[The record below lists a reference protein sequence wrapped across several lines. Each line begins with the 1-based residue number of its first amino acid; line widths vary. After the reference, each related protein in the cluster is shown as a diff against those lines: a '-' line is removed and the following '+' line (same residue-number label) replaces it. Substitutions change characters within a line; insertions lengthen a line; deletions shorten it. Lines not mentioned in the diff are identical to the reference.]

1 MITKSIE
8 EYLKSGY
15 SRFHIPGHKGN
26 PEFGLPYDVTELDKT
41 DDLYNS
47 RGSIKESE
55 NLVSDVYG
63 SGFTIFST
71 QGNTLCIQTMLH
83 LVFRNGGKLIVAR
96 NCHRS
101 VVSVM
106 GLLGIT
112 PIWVRVGCDE
122 NVNCEDILDKL
133 KKNPDA
139 KAIFVT
145 SPDYFGRMVDI
156 KKIKSFCGDI
166 PLLVDNAHGS
176 HLVFFDSHPISLGA
190 DIVADSAH
198 KTLPVLTGGAWLHV
212 SKRFSDSAKISY
224 EDAKESMRVFG
235 STSPS
240 CVVLISLEKCALWLK
255 KRAREEFL
263 KLEDNINKIKEKVK
277 NIFLSY
283 SIFDPVRITLET
295 SCLDVFGEVLC
306 DFFDQFNIEPEFVS
320 GSTAVLIPSPFNF
333 DTDWNR
339 LESCIHYIYRVSSLK
354 RGLNLKVQLSL
365 SKKYDYEEP
374 KSKLSIGNAMFSE
387 FETMEVEESEGFVCA
402 QIVSSCPPGVPILV
416 PGELIDKSK
425 ISHMKE
431 MNIKHIQVVKE

>member
-1 MITKSIE
+1 MINKSIE

-55 NLVSDVYG
+55 NLVSDIYG

-156 KKIKSFCGDI
+156 RKVKSFCGDI

-176 HLVFFDSHPISLGA
+176 HLFFFDSHPISLGA
-190 DIVADSAH
+190 DIVADSSH

-212 SKRFSDSAKISY
+212 SKRFSDLTKISY
-224 EDAKESMRVFG
+224 EDAKESMRIFG

-240 CVVLISLEKCALWLK
+240 FVVLVSLEKCALWLK
-255 KRAREEFL
+255 EHAGEEFFKL
-263 KLEDNINKIKEKVK
+263 KDRVDKIRKKAK
-277 NIFLSY
+277 SILLSY
-283 SIFDPVRITLET
+283 PILDPIRITLET
-295 SCLDVFGEVLC
+295 SRIGISGEILC
-306 DFFDQFNIEPEFVS
+306 SFFTQFKIEPEFVL
-320 GSTAVLIPSPFNF
+320 GSTIVLIPSPFNY
-333 DTDWNR
+333 DMDWDR
-339 LESCIHYIYRVSSLK
+339 LESCIHYIYEVSSL
-354 RGLNLKVQLSL
+354 RYGLNLKVRSN
-365 SKKYDYEEP
+365 SYEGHDCGES
-374 KSKLSIGNAMFSE
+374 KSKLSIRNAMFSE
-387 FETMEVEESEGFVCA
+387 FETMKVEESEGFVCA
-402 QIVSSCPPGVPILV
+402 QIVSSCPPGVPILI
-416 PGELIDKSK
+416 PGEFIDKSK
-425 ISHMKE
+425 ISHMQE

>member
-15 SRFHIPGHKGN
+15 SRFHVPGHKGDS
-26 PEFGLPYDVTELDKT
+26 EFGLPYDVTELDKT

-47 RGSIKESE
+47 HGPIKRLE
-55 NLVSDVYG
+55 NLVSGVYG

-101 VVSVM
+101 VVSTM

-112 PIWVRVGCDE
+112 PVWVRVGCDE

-139 KAIFVT
+139 KAVFVT

-156 KKIKSFCGDI
+156 RKIKSLCGDI

-176 HLVFFDSHPISLGA
+176 HLVFFDSHPIALGA

-212 SKRFSDSAKISY
+212 SKRFSDLAKIKY
-224 EDAKESMRVFG
+224 EDAKESMKVFG

-240 CVVLISLEKCALWLK
+240 FVVLVSLEKCALWLK
-255 KRAREEFL
+255 EHAREEFFKL
-263 KLEDNINKIKEKVK
+263 KDRVDKIRKKAK
-277 NIFLSY
+277 SIFLSY
-283 SIFDPVRITLET
+283 PIFDPVRITLET
-295 SCLDVFGEVLC
+295 FRLGIFGEILY
-306 DFFDQFNIEPEFVS
+306 DFFIQFKITPEFVS
-320 GSTAVLIPSPFNF
+320 GGTSVLIPSPFNS

-339 LESCIHYIYRVSSLK
+339 LESCINYIYKVSSLK
-354 RGLNLKVQLSL
+354 RGLNLKFKSSL
-365 SKKYDYEEP
+365 SEKYDYDEP
-374 KSKLSIGNAMFSE
+374 KSKLSIRDSMFSE
-387 FETMEVEESEGFVCA
+387 FETVKVEESEGFVCA
-402 QIVSSCPPGVPILV
+402 QIVSSCPPGVPVLV

-425 ISHMKE
+425 ISQMKE
-431 MNIKHIQVVKE
+431 MNIERIRVVKE

>member
-8 EYLKSGY
+8 EYLKDEP
-15 SRFHIPGHKGN
+15 SRFHIPGHKGDS
-26 PEFGLPYDVTELDKT
+26 EFGLPYDVTELDKT

-47 RGSIKESE
+47 RGPIKESE
-55 NLVSDVYG
+55 NLVSDIYG

-83 LVFRNGGKLIVAR
+83 LVFRNGGKLVVAR

-101 VVSVM
+101 VVSTM

-112 PIWVRVGCDE
+112 PVWVRVGCDE
-122 NVNCEDILDKL
+122 NVSCEDIHKKL
-133 KKNPDA
+133 KENPDA
-139 KAIFVT
+139 KAILVT

-235 STSPS
+235 SSSPS
-240 CVVLISLEKCALWLK
+240 FVVLISLEKCALWLK
-255 KRAREEFL
+255 KHAKEEFFKL
-263 KLEDNINKIKEKVK
+263 KDKVDKIKKK
-277 NIFLSY
+277 AKSIFLSY
-283 SIFDPVRITLET
+283 PILDPVRITLET
-295 SCLDVFGEVLC
+295 SSLGIFGKNLY
-306 DFFDQFNIEPEFVS
+306 DFFSQFNIEPEFVFD
-320 GSTAVLIPSPFNF
+320 GTVVLIPSPFNS
-333 DTDWNR
+333 DEDWNS
-339 LESCIHYIYRVSSLK
+339 LESCINYIYKVSSL
-354 RGLNLKVQLSL
+354 RHGLNLKIT
-365 SKKYDYEEP
+365 KNMPNKYHYEEP
-374 KSKLSIGNAMFSE
+374 ESKLSIKDAMFSE
-387 FETMEVEESEGFVCA
+387 FETIEVKKSEGFTCA
-402 QIVSSCPPGVPILV
+402 QIVSKCPPGIPILI
-416 PGELIDKSK
+416 PGEVIDKSK
-425 ISHMKE
+425 VKQMKK
-431 MNIKHIQVVKE
+431 MKIKHIQVVK